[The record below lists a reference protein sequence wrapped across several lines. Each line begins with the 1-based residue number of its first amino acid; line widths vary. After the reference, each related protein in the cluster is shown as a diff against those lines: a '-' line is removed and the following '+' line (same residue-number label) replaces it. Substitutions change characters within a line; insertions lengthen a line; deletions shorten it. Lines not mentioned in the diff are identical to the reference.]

1 MALSPLPWPNSS
13 TASALGGALAGDIAV
28 VAVAGVFAAAPE
40 PMGAQDCLN
49 YLCASKAINSSLV
62 MV

>member
-1 MALSPLPWPNSS
+1 MVVFQVVQQHLAH
-13 TASALGGALAGDIAV
+13 GA
-28 VAVAGVFAAAPE
+28 FTAAPE